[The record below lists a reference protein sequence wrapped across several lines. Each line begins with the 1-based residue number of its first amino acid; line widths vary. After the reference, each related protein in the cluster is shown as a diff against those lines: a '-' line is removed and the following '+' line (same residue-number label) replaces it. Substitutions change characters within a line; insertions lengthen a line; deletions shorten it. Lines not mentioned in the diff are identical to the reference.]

1 MERLGSSSMV
11 LENVWASFLA
21 EEIPYRPD
29 SQLQGGAACI
39 TSPPAS
45 TANSMSMNHCNATLR
60 DSNLSTCEDDGL
72 CKTLNESDLTD
83 VLERLGRLRSVTEVF
98 GDGRWESTLRKFE
111 TTRHVT
117 RIWLGTFL
125 TAEEVA
131 MAYDK
136 AAFKMR
142 GAQTQLNF
150 PAETVE
156 RALASQEY
164 VDCKQ
169 IIPPL

>member
-1 MERLGSSSMV
+1 MKRSGRGDLQSIASGCNDKGIV
-11 LENVWASFLA
+11 TCPNTCNGLE
-21 EEIPYRPD
+21 
-29 SQLQGGAACI
+29 
-39 TSPPAS
+39 
-45 TANSMSMNHCNATLR
+45 M
-60 DSNLSTCEDDGL
+60 
-72 CKTLNESDLTD
+72 
-83 VLERLGRLRSVTEVF
+83 GRLRSVTEVF